1 MRLAVISGVQF
12 GMTGIRHRR
21 SLEVEAGHRLLT
33 ATDQDGRLG
42 LPISVVS
49 PNPGATR

>member
-21 SLEVEAGHRLLT
+21 GAGRHQRLEGEAGHRLCHANLEMSPD
-33 ATDQDGRLG
+33 TDY
-42 LPISVVS
+42 
-49 PNPGATR
+49 